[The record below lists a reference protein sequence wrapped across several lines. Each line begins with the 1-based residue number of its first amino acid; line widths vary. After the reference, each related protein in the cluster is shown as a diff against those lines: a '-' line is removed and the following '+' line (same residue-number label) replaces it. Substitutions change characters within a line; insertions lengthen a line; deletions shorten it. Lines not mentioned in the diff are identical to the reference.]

1 MVFVM
6 IFIYLCNL
14 HKIFYFLICKQKIIV
29 NIFKISRD
37 IIMKSSEIYM
47 CAKSIKTIWMK
58 FWTETPPPF
67 FVVSLFLQEI
77 MDLTSFEIVKN
88 NHHASLN
95 KGGVKL

>member
-1 MVFVM
+1 
-6 IFIYLCNL
+6 
-14 HKIFYFLICKQKIIV
+14 
-29 NIFKISRD
+29 
-37 IIMKSSEIYM
+37 MKSSEIYM

-95 KGGVKL
+95 KGGSNCRKKKSTVCAILN